1 MQFVLD
7 GQEKEDQRQAA
18 LTEQFAALHAS
29 GTRASFTVGQPLLA
43 ALPPGGPV
51 APVTFHGVVRVAG
64 RHRSKVR
71 REDLPGGRVE
81 TFVVEHI
88 NVHHLRYV
96 TWCYYLIFTG
106 KKFMLFIHQHYDVH
120 IV

>member
-7 GQEKEDQRQAA
+7 GQEKEDLRQAS
-18 LTEQFAALHAS
+18 LTELFAELHAS
-29 GTRASFTVGQPLLA
+29 GARARFTIGQPLLS
-43 ALPPGGPV
+43 ALPPVGPI

-88 NVHHLRYV
+88 NVHHIR
-96 TWCYYLIFTG
+96 
-106 KKFMLFIHQHYDVH
+106 
-120 IV
+120 